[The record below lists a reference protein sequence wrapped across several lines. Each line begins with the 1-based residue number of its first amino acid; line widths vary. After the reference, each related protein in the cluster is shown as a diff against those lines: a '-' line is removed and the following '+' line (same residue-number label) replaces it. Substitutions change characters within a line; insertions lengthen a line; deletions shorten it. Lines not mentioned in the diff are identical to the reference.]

1 LTKEVNATVIQ
12 FALGSRKAI
21 AEASTA
27 VVETTS

>member
-1 LTKEVNATVIQ
+1 MEVKVIIIQ
-12 FALGSRKAI
+12 SAIRSRKAI